1 MEKGIQGD
9 THMVRMEDMQKLTRF
24 VNTML
29 LSFVVLM
36 AFFFAH
42 YGVTYMVYH
51 SIPTAAMYVWFYHL
65 INIKRVDL
73 YAAFVYIEIEIYMVA
88 ATICLGLNYGFHL
101 YCFSL
106 SSLSFYMY
114 YLGKQLNTKKANPL
128 VISAFLIVTYLIC
141 AIYVMVKG
149 PVYIINRQVELAFLC
164 SNAIAVFLC
173 IIGYGQL
180 ILKMVLVQED
190 KLSEMAHTD
199 RLTGLFNRH
208 YMISHLE
215 KVRQNASPAQW
226 VAMVDIDGFK
236 SINDTHGHNCGDY
249 VLITLCRIM
258 REVCTGCVIARWGG
272 EEFLITSDGTPDPSI
287 LETLRATVESS
298 QFAYSDQIIDVTITI
313 GTSFFQPDQS
323 LDSWIQSADNKLYSG
338 KNSGKNQVV
347 H

>member
-1 MEKGIQGD
+1 
-9 THMVRMEDMQKLTRF
+9 MVRMEDMQRLTRF

-36 AFFFAH
+36 AIMFAH
-42 YGVTYMVYH
+42 YGVTYMVWH
-51 SIPTAAMYVWFYHL
+51 SIPTAAMYLWFYHL

-73 YAAFVYIEIEIYMVA
+73 YAACVYIEIEIYMIA

-106 SSLSFYMY
+106 ASLAFYMY
-114 YLGKQLNTKKANPL
+114 YLGKQLDTRKANPL
-128 VISAFLIVTYLIC
+128 IVCLYIIAIYL
-141 AIYVMVKG
+141 AATIYVMIKG
-149 PVYIINRQVELAFLC
+149 PVYTINRQLELIFSC
-164 SNAIAVFLC
+164 TNAIAVFLC

-215 KVRQNASPAQW
+215 EASKNASRTQW

-236 SINDTHGHNCGDY
+236 GINDTYGHNCGDY

-258 REVCTGCVIARWGG
+258 REVCTDCVIARWGG
-272 EEFLITSDGTPDPSI
+272 EEFLITSGGAPEPAI
-287 LETLRATVESS
+287 LETLRQTVEST
-298 QFAYSDQIIDVTITI
+298 QFTYSEQDVDVTITI

-338 KNSGKNQVV
+338 KNSGKNRVV
-347 H
+347 Y